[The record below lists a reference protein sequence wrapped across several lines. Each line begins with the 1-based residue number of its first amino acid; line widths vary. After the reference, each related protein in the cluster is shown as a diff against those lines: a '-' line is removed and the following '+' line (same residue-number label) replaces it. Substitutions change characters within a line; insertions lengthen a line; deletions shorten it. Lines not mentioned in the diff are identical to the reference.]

1 MDITKIRQEMIRIA
15 KTENPDALDY
25 RISSG
30 TGYDYVEAQFSN
42 DLGEFES
49 SIHDDDPPAQ
59 CYYWISLGIWS
70 DDVEK
75 RLLEKEAA

>member
-1 MDITKIRQEMIRIA
+1 MDITTIRQEMMRLA
-15 KTENPDALDY
+15 KEEHPDAINY
-25 RISSG
+25 RISCG

-42 DLGEFES
+42 ELGEFES
-49 SIHDDDPPAQ
+49 SIHDSEPIPS
-59 CYYWISLGIWS
+59 YIWMSVGIWS